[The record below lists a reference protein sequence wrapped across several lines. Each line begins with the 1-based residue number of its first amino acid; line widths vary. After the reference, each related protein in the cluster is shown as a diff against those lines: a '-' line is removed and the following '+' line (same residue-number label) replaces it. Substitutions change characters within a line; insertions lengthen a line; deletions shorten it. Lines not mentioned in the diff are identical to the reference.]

1 MEASNSQIPSSFR
14 FLDLPPEIRN
24 EIYAYVL
31 TNISIPSC
39 GNRFRGPGMQHW
51 RYPEQDADTP
61 RPISL
66 NPSFA
71 NRPRTDEDSTN
82 PRLFELLSRCMIYV
96 GDVSGI
102 PQTKLALLR
111 VNRQIH
117 DEAAR
122 VFYGGNVFKIEVSV
136 AVRMRMRPVGSMH
149 LTYPRVYDMSYTAP
163 WERFGYQLV
172 VDPEEST
179 SKGQFIPLHNS
190 VYDGG
195 DTRLSPEYLQTF
207 QNNANLLLYPS
218 SIYSPLIRKINI
230 VFKINQGSLRENNDS
245 NTPLIQTLLLPFLW
259 RLRQQLTENAT
270 VEIKIDLAS
279 YLLVLHLSRPD
290 QVFDDML
297 GLKTSIEDSLEAGYI
312 FSLGP
317 WKSTFNDIPQILEKT
332 WQEVL
337 GKCKK
342 RPEFRDDILQKT
354 MQELDVGLREGSFWG
369 KREGVL
375 AVFLPMP
382 GAPSAPLIPPTL
394 VLSSD
399 Q

>member
-1 MEASNSQIPSSFR
+1 MEASKPQTPSSFR

-82 PRLFELLSRCMIYV
+82 PRLFELLNRCMIYV
-96 GDVSGI
+96 GDISGI

-149 LTYPRVYDMSYTAP
+149 LTYPSVYDMSYTAP

-179 SKGQFIPLHNS
+179 
-190 VYDGG
+190 
-195 DTRLSPEYLQTF
+195 
-207 QNNANLLLYPS
+207 
-218 SIYSPLIRKINI
+218 
-230 VFKINQGSLRENNDS
+230 
-245 NTPLIQTLLLPFLW
+245 
-259 RLRQQLTENAT
+259 RQQLTENAT

-342 RPEFRDDILQKT
+342 RPEFRDDILQNT

>member
-1 MEASNSQIPSSFR
+1 METSTSQIPSSFR

-24 EIYAYVL
+24 EIYAHVL

-39 GNRFRGPGMQHW
+39 RNRFRGPGMQHW
-51 RYPEQDADTP
+51 RYPERDADSP
-61 RPISL
+61 RLISL
-66 NPSFA
+66 NPGFA
-71 NRPRTDEDSTN
+71 NGPGTDEGSTN
-82 PRLFELLSRCMIYV
+82 PRLFELLSRCMTYV
-96 GDVSGI
+96 GDISGI

-122 VFYGGNVFKIEVSV
+122 VFYGGNVFKIEVSI

-149 LTYPRVYDMSYTAP
+149 TTYPRVYDTSYTAP
-163 WERFGYQLV
+163 WERFGYQLL

-190 VYDGG
+190 VYDEG

-230 VFKINQGSLRENNDS
+230 EFKIDQGSLSGNNDS
-245 NTPLIQTLLLPFLW
+245 NTPSIQTLLLPFLW
-259 RLRQQLTENAT
+259 RLRQQLTEKAT
-270 VEIKIDLAS
+270 VEIKIDLSS
-279 YLLVLHLSRPD
+279 YLMFLHLSRPSRA
-290 QVFDDML
+290 FDGMP
-297 GLKTSIEDSLEAGYI
+297 GLKTNIEDSLEAGYI

-317 WKSTFNDIPQILEKT
+317 WKSTFNDIPQVLEKT

-342 RPEFRDDILQKT
+342 RPEFRDDILQKM

-382 GAPSAPLIPPTL
+382 GAPVIPPTL
-394 VLSSD
+394 VPSSD